1 MAKVKK
7 AQLGDHLVKRKSQDD
22 RIHRIEKKDPERAER
37 VADRVQKRVLR
48 SEKPSPVKP
57 TGKMFIPLRERAKAA
72 NERKAAAKAPKAQNG
87 KKVDS
92 LTYSTTGR
100 YAPKQRVAIDTTGY
114 AGGKKEFTA
123 TSELSKKPR
132 KVGRKLVDRTI
143 GAMKAGKIKKA
154 QNGDTT
160 QVQKPPVLKPKG
172 RTDMAGTDLFD
183 RFSRD
188 RNRISSMSRKGAAAR
203 RMDQM
208 MMKRVE
214 KPRISSANKPG
225 GMRLGGG
232 IKKAQFGSTEGGRC
246 GISRAAAKDARKSER
261 DYAKQSRQA
270 EREQKRESKAAA
282 RQAKRTPSM
291 GKGGNISKK
300 KK

>member
-22 RIHRIEKKDPERAER
+22 RIHRIEKKDPERAQR

-48 SEKPSPVKP
+48 SEKPSSVKP
-57 TGKMFIPLRERAKAA
+57 PSRMFIPLRERAKAA
-72 NERKAAAKAPKAQNG
+72 RAAKAPKAQDG

-154 QNGDTT
+154 Q
-160 QVQKPPVLKPKG
+160 
-172 RTDMAGTDLFD
+172 
-183 RFSRD
+183 
-188 RNRISSMSRKGAAAR
+188 
-203 RMDQM
+203 
-208 MMKRVE
+208 
-214 KPRISSANKPG
+214 
-225 GMRLGGG
+225 
-232 IKKAQFGSTEGGRC
+232 FGSTEGGKC

>member
-22 RIHRIEKKDPERAER
+22 RIHRIEKKDPERAQR

-100 YAPKQRVAIDTTGY
+100 YAPKQRVAVDTTGY
-114 AGGKKEFTA
+114 ASGKKEFTA

-154 QNGDTT
+154 QWG
-160 QVQKPPVLKPKG
+160 
-172 RTDMAGTDLFD
+172 
-183 RFSRD
+183 
-188 RNRISSMSRKGAAAR
+188 SS
-203 RMDQM
+203 
-208 MMKRVE
+208 
-214 KPRISSANKPG
+214 
-225 GMRLGGG
+225 
-232 IKKAQFGSTEGGRC
+232 EGGRC

>member
-1 MAKVKK
+1 
-7 AQLGDHLVKRKSQDD
+7 
-22 RIHRIEKKDPERAER
+22 
-37 VADRVQKRVLR
+37 
-48 SEKPSPVKP
+48 
-57 TGKMFIPLRERAKAA
+57 
-72 NERKAAAKAPKAQNG
+72 
-87 KKVDS
+87 
-92 LTYSTTGR
+92 
-100 YAPKQRVAIDTTGY
+100 VAIDTTGY

-188 RNRISSMSRKGAAAR
+188 RNRISSMSSKDARAR
-203 RMDQM
+203 REEM
-208 MMKRVE
+208 MMKRLE

-232 IKKAQFGSTEGGRC
+232 IKKAQWGSSEGGKC